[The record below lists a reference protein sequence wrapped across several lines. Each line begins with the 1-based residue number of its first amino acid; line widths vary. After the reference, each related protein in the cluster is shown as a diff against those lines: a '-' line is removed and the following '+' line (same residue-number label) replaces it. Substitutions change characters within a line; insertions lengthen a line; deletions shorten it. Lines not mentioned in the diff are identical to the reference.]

1 MKLYERDFFVARIR
15 AGYISFKIDDKR
27 IIVRQP
33 DDDIAVEAEEL
44 YIESYEKAI
53 EENILDDNDILDFLI
68 IHDLW
73 SEQKEKEYLEIV
85 PKHIEYWKVE
95 LYNSILKSSTRKQ
108 VRKYLEIAKQEFSD
122 LHNLRHSY
130 DYATCAGYASYIKN
144 MFLLSEC
151 TTIDNKKIDWS
162 QHDLNLVMNKY
173 HSSLLSVEDLRM
185 LSRTSPWTNMWST
198 LKENGRIFK
207 NVNLTTEQQVLI
219 SWSNMYDRIHESPD
233 CPSEG
238 VLDDD
243 DMLDGWLLVQRKKR
257 EADQKKQE
265 VEGAVNTKI
274 ANADEIYVKVES
286 YEDAKKI
293 DLLNPSHVN
302 RTKRQRLQ
310 QLKEKGVIKEQEF
323 KDVQLKRSMEMRQA
337 FTQQVKGR

>member
-1 MKLYERDFFVARIR
+1 
-15 AGYISFKIDDKR
+15 
-27 IIVRQP
+27 
-33 DDDIAVEAEEL
+33 
-44 YIESYEKAI
+44 
-53 EENILDDNDILDFLI
+53 
-68 IHDLW
+68 
-73 SEQKEKEYLEIV
+73 
-85 PKHIEYWKVE
+85 
-95 LYNSILKSSTRKQ
+95 
-108 VRKYLEIAKQEFSD
+108 
-122 LHNLRHSY
+122 
-130 DYATCAGYASYIKN
+130 
-144 MFLLSEC
+144 
-151 TTIDNKKIDWS
+151 
-162 QHDLNLVMNKY
+162 
-173 HSSLLSVEDLRM
+173 
-185 LSRTSPWTNMWST
+185 
-198 LKENGRIFK
+198 
-207 NVNLTTEQQVLI
+207 
-219 SWSNMYDRIHESPD
+219 MYDRIHESPD